1 MSKPELSSHRN
12 PKSNAIL
19 ALPEFISE
27 IIHESVPVGRY
38 QRQLETTA
46 VSRCGG
52 SQDDLILDLLPLITC
67 RAAAGDPNKAIPVTT
82 AWQMIRLAA
91 KLYDDV
97 EDGEVGE
104 RNAEVNNLAT
114 GYLFLA
120 YVALDKLKGY
130 RISRVPFQRVRREF
144 HQACLHTCAGQ
155 DVDLITR
162 WNQKT
167 LTPDDWLEVAR
178 SKSGALFAWASWAGA
193 LVAGAS
199 LEEQDCLWKYG
210 LHLGTLVQIADDYN
224 GTWGSPSKS
233 DLSAQQMSLPVS
245 YAFFVA
251 NKDERDHLKGI
262 LQEVNLGNST
272 ALKTEQDLL
281 TALGAQKFILAAAQT
296 QRQEAIEAIKCDNL
310 YKQHLAIL
318 LDRAFPAL
326 AQLSLTPHEINP
338 FCTADSP

>member
-1 MSKPELSSHRN
+1 MSKPELSSHWNR
-12 PKSNAIL
+12 KSNNTL
-19 ALPEFISE
+19 SLPEFISE
-27 IIHESVPVGRY
+27 IIQESVPEGRY

-46 VSRCGG
+46 VSHCG
-52 SQDDLILDLLPLITC
+52 SSRDDLTLNFLPLITC
-67 RAAAGDPNKAIPVTT
+67 KAAAGDPNKAIPVTT

-91 KLYDDV
+91 KLFDDV

-120 YVALDKLKGY
+120 HVALDKLTRYG
-130 RISRVPFQRVRREF
+130 ISRVQFQRVRSEF

-155 DVDLITR
+155 DVDLVTR
-162 WNQKT
+162 WDQET
-167 LTPDDWLEVAR
+167 LRPDEWLEVAR
-178 SKSGALFAWASWAGA
+178 SKSGALFAWASWVGA

-233 DLSAQQMSLPVS
+233 DLSAQQISLPVS

-251 NKDERDHLKGI
+251 DKDKSDHLKGI
-262 LQEVNLGNST
+262 LREVNLGNPD
-272 ALKTEQDLL
+272 ALAIEQDLL

-326 AQLSLTPHEINP
+326 AQLSLTPHEINS